1 MVPAA
6 AVMRFFALLRMTA
19 VMLVI
24 MLAVAAVV
32 RFFAL
37 LRMTAVTLVIMLAVA
52 TVVRFFALLRMT
64 AVMLREKVVML
75 RAFHGGGLESVAELY
90 AANAWNREDCVRN
103 KRLRAVPKRLSKAD
117 RKPGHDTLDNSAQG
131 VAFRL
136 YCLKGIGPGRWF

>member
-6 AVMRFFALLRMTA
+6 AVMLFTMLFVAAMMLLFVLSMTA
-19 VMLVI
+19 FVI
-24 MLAVAAVV
+24 GAFSLMAAVV
-32 RFFAL
+32 SFFA
-37 LRMTAVTLVIMLAVA
+37 
-52 TVVRFFALLRMT
+52 FLRMT

-117 RKPGHDTLDNSAQG
+117 RKPGHDALDNSAQG
-131 VAFRL
+131 VTFRL
-136 YCLKGIGPGRWF
+136 CCLKGIGPGRRF

>member
-6 AVMRFFALLRMTA
+6 AVMFFPLLFVA
-19 VMLVI
+19 AFVI
-24 MLAVAAVV
+24 GAFSLMAAVV
-32 RFFAL
+32 PFFVL
-37 LRMTAVTLVIMLAVA
+37 SVA
-52 TVVRFFALLRMT
+52 TVLSFFAFLRMT

-117 RKPGHDTLDNSAQG
+117 RKPGHDALDNSAQG
-131 VAFRL
+131 VTFRL
-136 YCLKGIGPGRWF
+136 CCLKGIGPGRRF